1 MPRDPVLSPQ
11 VLAQPRPSARLDEWG
26 VLGAL
31 EVEQRRTQLARV
43 QAARAAETTV
53 PAKAFAKAASVW
65 MLATFTLC
73 YFLLPSAWDAVGLRD
88 AQLWTLPGDFLALAA
103 VWLGAMLLTAARHRR
118 GEGLRVDL
126 ADLAGSDRLPAA
138 TLGSL
143 LVWGFL
149 HNVLPGL
156 VPFGE
161 MPAAWLAAF
170 VGSNVLESALFG
182 AVAATLARTRR
193 GAFALGALGSAGML
207 GLAWIL

>member
-1 MPRDPVLSPQ
+1 MPHEQ
-11 VLAQPRPSARLDEWG
+11 VLPPPTAARPGSPLDEWG

-31 EVEQRRTQLARV
+31 QQEQLRTRQARID
-43 QAARAAETTV
+43 AARSATTTV
-53 PAKAFAKAASVW
+53 PAKAFAKAATVW
-65 MLATFTLC
+65 MGCTFLLS
-73 YFLLPSAWDAVGLRD
+73 YLLLPSLWEAVGLRD
-88 AQLWTLPGDFLALAA
+88 AQLWTLPGDLIAVGV
-103 VWLGAMLLTAARHRR
+103 VWLGAMGITAARHRR

-126 ADLAGSDRLPAA
+126 GDLATSDRLPAA
-138 TLGSL
+138 TLGGL

-193 GAFALGALGSAGML
+193 GAFGLGALASATLL
-207 GLAWIL
+207 GLAWLL